1 MGIEGSADPSPTVRW
16 PRIKLV
22 GLILIA
28 VSICVGVA
36 GVVTDN
42 NSSGWALLGF
52 SAVIALTQLASP
64 PTFAVFERHLR
75 AVQITAGALMLV
87 SAAIVLI
94 AYNDAPVRVTA
105 GVLIALA
112 GSAMLVPALFP
123 ALRRKYPRVFGAPYL
138 AQKPPP

>member
-1 MGIEGSADPSPTVRW
+1 MR
-16 PRIKLV
+16 
-22 GLILIA
+22 IA
-28 VSICVGVA
+28 VDSTRRPRMHASTRPSKMDRSARASTDSQRSMNELA
-36 GVVTDN
+36 G
-42 NSSGWALLGF
+42 
-52 SAVIALTQLASP
+52 SP
-64 PTFAVFERHLR
+64 AIGVFERHLR
-75 AVQITAGALMLV
+75 AVQITAGALMFV

-94 AYNDAPVRVTA
+94 AYNDTRVRVTA